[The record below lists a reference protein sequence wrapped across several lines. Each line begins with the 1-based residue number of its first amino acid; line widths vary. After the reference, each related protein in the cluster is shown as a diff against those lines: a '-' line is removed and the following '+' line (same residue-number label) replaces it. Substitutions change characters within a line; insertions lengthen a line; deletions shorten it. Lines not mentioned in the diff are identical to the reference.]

1 MKIGYVIAAYFG
13 SRNVV
18 HQNTLN
24 DNLYYTKLQLQYIKK
39 SLIKVDS
46 IYIICTF
53 DENQDSVSI
62 LNELKEIT
70 NDDNVFIQIQ
80 YRENLG
86 GSYCS
91 WKLALDIDDNDCD
104 YILLLEDDYV
114 MYDSNSIKYLLDYF
128 DATPDLLYLCQYWM
142 ESAHHPPHAALSI
155 GMINNKLYNKYKIEN
170 NIDFRLRYDP
180 GYNVIVDNQIN
191 FLEGYRS
198 NGIKIMHFADK
209 YSAYYPHRD
218 IDFGDKNG
226 PIIFQPI
233 ISKYF

>member
-1 MKIGYVIAAYFG
+1 
-13 SRNVV
+13 
-18 HQNTLN
+18 
-24 DNLYYTKLQLQYIKK
+24 
-39 SLIKVDS
+39 
-46 IYIICTF
+46 
-53 DENQDSVSI
+53 
-62 LNELKEIT
+62 
-70 NDDNVFIQIQ
+70 
-80 YRENLG
+80 
-86 GSYCS
+86 
-91 WKLALDIDDNDCD
+91 
-104 YILLLEDDYV
+104 
-114 MYDSNSIKYLLDYF
+114 
-128 DATPDLLYLCQYWM
+128 M
-142 ESAHHPPHAALSI
+142 ESAHHPPYAALSI

-233 ISKYF
+233 ISKYFKAMKENKFLILLAYYERPKIVLNALHSVK

>member
-104 YILLLEDDYV
+104 YILL
-114 MYDSNSIKYLLDYF
+114 
-128 DATPDLLYLCQYWM
+128 
-142 ESAHHPPHAALSI
+142 
-155 GMINNKLYNKYKIEN
+155 
-170 NIDFRLRYDP
+170 FR
-180 GYNVIVDNQIN
+180 G
-191 FLEGYRS
+191 
-198 NGIKIMHFADK
+198 
-209 YSAYYPHRD
+209 
-218 IDFGDKNG
+218 
-226 PIIFQPI
+226 
-233 ISKYF
+233 